1 MAEPTSTVPE
11 PQVQESS
18 QLHDP
23 ETPSLEFPLGWLLDN
38 ASPPIQ
44 YRAAVDVAGL
54 PSDVGMASLPYASQT
69 GIRIALSQSLDGTWS
84 QRMLSLPESPEH
96 GVRGLGTIPAVR
108 RLLEYGWDRESPPLA
123 HARRPLFRL
132 LSEDNDPH
140 YLYDLRGTTTNPESA
155 LRGRQILREAAAA
168 SLAQAGYEADPRIR
182 GAARR
187 ILERIDAYLDSA
199 LSDKPWVRIGNR
211 HVLSETASPP
221 SIYALVMLAYM
232 PIFRSEHYPEME
244 RLYAYLAQTKPSQ
257 EAVQLYGKEIITQP
271 HLVMGDLLHN
281 RNAVD
286 SDVPFALMWL
296 ELMARFGFLKRNE
309 NWLKLFERFASD
321 RKRDR
326 VWRPHRGQE
335 MPRSSNPFVWSTFP
349 LEDQHEG
356 DGRWTDVTFRVGLI
370 GRLLGWR
377 IELV

>member
-11 PQVQESS
+11 PQVQES
-18 QLHDP
+18 QQPHDQ

-54 PSDVGMASLPYASQT
+54 RADVDLASLPYASQT
-69 GIRIALSQSLDGTWS
+69 GIRISLSQSLDGTWS
-84 QRMLSLPESPEH
+84 QSMLSLPESPEA

-108 RLLEYGWDRESPPLA
+108 RLLEYGWDRDSPPLA

-140 YLYDLRGTTTNPESA
+140 YLYDLRGTTTNPETA

-168 SLAQAGYEADPRIR
+168 ALAQAGYEADPRIR

-244 RLYAYLAQTKPSQ
+244 RLYAYLAQPKPSQ
-257 EAVQLYGKEIITQP
+257 EAVQLYGKEVITQP

-281 RNAVD
+281 RNAVEN
-286 SDVPFALMWL
+286 DVPFALMWL
-296 ELMARFGFLKRNE
+296 EIMARFGFLKRNE

-326 VWRPHRGQE
+326 VWRPHKGQE
-335 MPRSSNPFVWSTFP
+335 MPRSSNPFVWATFP
-349 LEDQHEG
+349 LEDQHQG
-356 DGRWTDVTFRVGLI
+356 NGQWTDVTFRVGLI
-370 GRLLGWR
+370 ARLLGWR
-377 IELV
+377 IDLV